1 MAYLIKFFVFMQ
13 WVTPGVIFDAEKIQN
28 GCIYASFIW
37 KIYICKACIRKSLAH
52 LMILVYLC
60 QNNFYL
66 GVYGKKSLFKSIGTF
81 PNGYRW

>member
-1 MAYLIKFFVFMQ
+1 MQ
-13 WVTPGVIFDAEKIQN
+13 VLFEKI
-28 GCIYASFIW
+28 S
-37 KIYICKACIRKSLAH
+37 ICKACIRKSLAH

-81 PNGYRW
+81 PNGYR